1 VITFSW
7 VASHN
12 HFALQLGRVIA
23 LQSAPVIELPEE
35 STRARYVALVG
46 LLNSSA
52 ACFWMKQHSHS
63 KGSSLRQEGGGEAW
77 QEFHEFTGA
86 SLRNLPLPD
95 DFTSWQSSILEGLAL
110 ERTACTPESV
120 SAAGAPTEARLAEA
134 RRRWESIGRE
144 MVAMQEKLDWTMYA
158 RYGTSPRSARPTSP
172 RPRASQRSARVS
184 GPSRSCWQEG
194 SQLVGRARPGS
205 PTMVRRRSPR
215 FPKGGRLHT
224 AMSSPVEL
232 EAIESS
238 DDLGLLERPEF
249 KRRWLSDGW
258 ESMETAAL
266 RQWLLDRCEAQ
277 HLWYEDRDG
286 IYRPRPLTIGRLARL
301 VLIDPRIASVATLL
315 APDRA
320 PAEVITDL
328 LAEEHIPC
336 AAALRHTPAGLAKR
350 ASWEKVWAVQR
361 AEDAGESHPQTAS
374 IVPPK
379 YTPSDFLRPRY
390 WRIRGKLDVPNERFI
405 AYPPLDPRMPDQTL
419 IGWAGWET
427 ADRAQVLAD
436 LLTVKEAG
444 GDLRSRATPLLAA
457 LQELLPWL
465 EHMRDR
471 SGPVRVCIRPA
482 VRRVLCQAS

>member
-1 VITFSW
+1 MGEHRARNGCDAGEAGLDDVCPLRHLPQVGAAYLAPAESIPAISPGERAFEI
-7 VASHN
+7 VLA
-12 HFALQLGRVIA
+12 RRIA
-23 LQSAPVIELPEE
+23 ARGE
-35 STRARYVALVG
+35 STTWFSHHGSTPITEIPERWP
-46 LLNSSA
+46 A
-52 ACFWMKQHSHS
+52 AY
-63 KGSSLRQEGGGEAW
+63 R
-77 QEFHEFTGA
+77 
-86 SLRNLPLPD
+86 D
-95 DFTSWQSSILEGLAL
+95 
-110 ERTACTPESV
+110 V
-120 SAAGAPTEARLAEA
+120 VA
-134 RRRWESIGRE
+134 RR
-144 MVAMQEKLDWTMYA
+144 V
-158 RYGTSPRSARPTSP
+158 
-172 RPRASQRSARVS
+172 
-184 GPSRSCWQEG
+184 
-194 SQLVGRARPGS
+194 
-205 PTMVRRRSPR
+205 
-215 FPKGGRLHT
+215 
-224 AMSSPVEL
+224 